1 LLSYGAL
8 TGVFSGFFGGGF
20 VIVPGLIASTG
31 MPILNAVGSSLVA
44 VCAFDLT
51 TTLSYALSGYV
62 DSGLAAVFIAG
73 GIAGGQLGAMAAQR
87 SAANKDLLK
96 MLIAGLIF
104 VVATYM
110 LDMGFRQFV

>member
-51 TTLSYALSGYV
+51 TT
-62 DSGLAAVFIAG
+62 
-73 GIAGGQLGAMAAQR
+73 GGQLGAMAAQR

>member
-1 LLSYGAL
+1 
-8 TGVFSGFFGGGF
+8 
-20 VIVPGLIASTG
+20 
-31 MPILNAVGSSLVA
+31 
-44 VCAFDLT
+44 
-51 TTLSYALSGYV
+51 
-62 DSGLAAVFIAG
+62 
-73 GIAGGQLGAMAAQR
+73 MAAQR